1 MPRRKLPPTML
12 NSRKSMLRDQHQILE
27 LFEDGD
33 RALVAA
39 QTEQLIRIYADD
51 YLQYDES
58 GKPCDRKELIRRL
71 TSGQIRF
78 RSIKS
83 TGRQIRMIRSDVAI
97 VHGSEED
104 EIEQG
109 GERFHQNYIYMD
121 VVVKRDERWQIVASQ
136 LLRRAQQ

>member
-1 MPRRKLPPTML
+1 MSP
-12 NSRKSMLRDQHQILE
+12 DEQQILE

-39 QTEQLIRIYADD
+39 QPNELIRIYADD

-71 TSGQIRF
+71 TSGEIRF
-78 RSIKS
+78 QHIKS
-83 TGRQIRMIRSDVAI
+83 AGRRIRMIRTDVAI

-104 EIEQG
+104 EIQQAEQHI
-109 GERFHQNYIYMD
+109 RANYLYMD
-121 VVVKRDERWQIVASQ
+121 VVIKRDGRWQIVASQ
-136 LLRRAQQ
+136 LAKRPQQ